1 MLPTSARLLRLLS
14 LLQAR
19 RFWTGAELAD
29 RLQITERTVR
39 RDVDRLR
46 TLGYPVNAASG
57 VAGGYQL
64 GAGAALPPLLLEDDE
79 ALAVALGLR
88 SAAGGTVTGME
99 EAAVRALAKLE
110 QVLPARLQRRVK
122 TLHAAVVPIHLAGP
136 VVDAELLTVLAG
148 ACRNQEQLR
157 FGYDDRNDRASERHV
172 EPHGLVHSGARW
184 YLVAWDLERED
195 FRTFRVDRIGKKP
208 QVGRRFTRREIPGG
222 DLAAYVSRSVSTQA
236 YPVRARVIL
245 HAPREQVAQRVSPLT
260 ARLQAVDE
268 RRCVLEAGGAGL
280 DGLALHIALLG
291 YEFEVLDP
299 PELTERIRALAA
311 RLARSATPVEEGTR
325 TNLVTFRQS
334 PPGEVGEC
342 AAPKLT
348 S

>member
-19 RFWTGAELAD
+19 RFWTGAELAE
-29 RLQITERTVR
+29 RLEITERTVR

-46 TLGYPVNAASG
+46 TLGYPINANCG

-88 SAAGGTVTGME
+88 SAASGTVTGME

-110 QVLPARLQRRVK
+110 QVLPARLQKRVK
-122 TLHAAVVPIHLAGP
+122 ALHSAVVPMHLAGP
-136 VVDAELLTVLAG
+136 PVDAELLTVVAG
-148 ACRNQEQLR
+148 ACRNHEQLR
-157 FGYDDRNDRASERHV
+157 FGYGDRKERSTRRNV

-195 FRTFRVDRIGKKP
+195 FRTFRVDRMAARP
-208 QVGRRFTRREIPGG
+208 ELGRRFSRREIPGG
-222 DLAAYVSRSVSTQA
+222 DLGAYVSRSVSTHA
-236 YPVRARVIL
+236 YPVRARVIV
-245 HAPREQVAQRVSPLT
+245 HAPREEVAQQVSPLT
-260 ARLQAVDE
+260 ARLEALDE
-268 RRCVLEAGGAGL
+268 RRCVLESGGAGL

-291 YEFEVLDP
+291 HEFEVLEP
-299 PELTERIRALAA
+299 PELTEHIRVLAA
-311 RLARSATPVEEGTR
+311 RLARTAKRSAR
-325 TNLVTFRQS
+325 
-334 PPGEVGEC
+334 
-342 AAPKLT
+342 
-348 S
+348 